1 MKTPVRSGMLLIVSG
16 PSGSGKSTLAKRMFE
31 HFDGIEFS
39 VSCTTRAM
47 RAGEVHGKD
56 YHFISQEQ
64 FREHIAN
71 GDFVEFAT
79 VHGNSYGTLKSEV
92 ISRVE
97 SGIDV
102 LLDIDVQGAIQIK
115 KLAAADPFFG
125 RCLETVFVT
134 PPSHTVLEQRL
145 RGRGTDSEEQRW
157 ADTTALL
164 DWAFAHCE
172 EVELVSS
179 SAAPLGYVA
188 NADRFG
194 WSSATEGGGA
204 AVALTAAFASPE

>member
-1 MKTPVRSGMLLIVSG
+1 MKTPVRYGMLLIVSG

-31 HFDGIEFS
+31 NFDGIEFS

-47 RAGEVHGKD
+47 RAGEVHGRD

-145 RGRGTDSEEQRW
+145 RGRGTDSEEVIARRLANSKKELELW
-157 ADTTALL
+157 REYKYIIVNDDLNTASEALSGL
-164 DWAFAHCE
+164 IKSFR
-172 EVELVSS
+172 LS
-179 SAAPLGYVA
+179 SARLKEPPFDEY
-188 NADRFG
+188 
-194 WSSATEGGGA
+194 
-204 AVALTAAFASPE
+204 

>member
-1 MKTPVRSGMLLIVSG
+1 MLLIVSG

-145 RGRGTDSEEQRW
+145 RGRGTDP
-157 ADTTALL
+157 
-164 DWAFAHCE
+164 E
-172 EVELVSS
+172 EVIARRLANSKKELELWREYKYIIVNDDLNTASEALSGLIKSFRLS
-179 SAAPLGYVA
+179 SARLKEPPFDEY
-188 NADRFG
+188 
-194 WSSATEGGGA
+194 
-204 AVALTAAFASPE
+204 